1 MAEGNVAEERKAA
14 IRAAD
19 APARTVTI
27 YPQPY
32 AAAMAGRA
40 KRALGDLF
48 GLSQFGVNL
57 TVLAP
62 GAASSERHWHER
74 EDEFVYVLEGHVIL
88 IDDQGEHLLE
98 SGMCAGF
105 QAGVPNG
112 HKLVNR
118 SSHPATLLEV
128 GTRSEGDRAHYP
140 EADMAAVKENGKF
153 RLTRKDGTA
162 Y

>member
-1 MAEGNVAEERKAA
+1 MAEPV
-14 IRAAD
+14 RALD
-19 APARTVTI
+19 VPARTGTI

-32 AAAMAGRA
+32 AAALAGRA

-62 GAASSERHWHER
+62 GTASSERHWHET
-74 EDEFVYVLEGHVIL
+74 EDEFIFILEGEAVL
-88 IDDQGEHLLE
+88 IDDQGEHPLGP
-98 SGMCAGF
+98 GMCVGF
-105 QAGVPNG
+105 KAGVPNA

-118 SSHPATLLEV
+118 SSAPVTILEV
-128 GTRSEGDRAHYP
+128 GTRSESERAHYP
-140 EADMAAVKENGKF
+140 EADMLAVKRDGKF
-153 RLTRKDGTA
+153 IITRKDGTP

>member
-1 MAEGNVAEERKAA
+1 MAEPR
-14 IRAAD
+14 RALD
-19 APARTVTI
+19 VPARTGTI

-32 AAAMAGRA
+32 AAALEGRT

-74 EDEFVYVLEGHVIL
+74 EDEFVYVLAGDVVL
-88 IDDQGEHLLE
+88 IDDEGEHPL
-98 SGMCAGF
+98 SAGMCVGF
-105 QAGVPNG
+105 KAGVPNG
-112 HKLVNR
+112 HRLVNR
-118 SSHPATLLEV
+118 SGEPAMLLEI
-128 GTRSEGDRAHYP
+128 GTRMEEDRAHYP
-140 EADMAAVKENGKF
+140 EADMAAVKVDGKF
-153 RLTRKDGTA
+153 RITHKDGTA

>member
-1 MAEGNVAEERKAA
+1 MADERKAV

-19 APARTVTI
+19 VPARTGTI

-62 GAASSERHWHER
+62 GAASSERHWHES
-74 EDEFVYVLEGHVIL
+74 EDEFVYVLDGEVTL
-88 IDDQGEHLLE
+88 IDDAGEHPLTA
-98 SGMCAGF
+98 GMCAGF
-105 QAGVPNG
+105 KAGVPNG
-112 HKLVNR
+112 HRLVNR
-118 SSHPATLLEV
+118 SSMPATLLEV
-128 GTRSEGDRAHYP
+128 GTRSESDRAHYP

-153 RLTRKDGTA
+153 RITRKDGTA

>member
-1 MAEGNVAEERKAA
+1 MAEGRPVA

-19 APARTVTI
+19 VPARTVTV
-27 YPQPY
+27 YPPPY
-32 AAAMAGRA
+32 AAALAGRA

-74 EDEFVYVLEGHVIL
+74 EDEFVYVLEGQVIL
-88 IDDQGEHLLE
+88 IDEQGEHLLE
-98 SGMCAGF
+98 AGMCAGF
-105 QAGVPNG
+105 KAGVPNG

-118 SSHPATLLEV
+118 SSSPATLLEV

-140 EADMAAVKENGKF
+140 EADMIAMKVDGKF
-153 RLTRKDGTA
+153 RVTRKDGTP

>member
-1 MAEGNVAEERKAA
+1 MAEERPATL
-14 IRAAD
+14 RAAD
-19 APARTVTI
+19 VPARTGTI

-62 GAASSERHWHER
+62 GSASSERHWHES
-74 EDEFVYVLEGHVIL
+74 EDEFVYVLEGEVSL
-88 IDDQGEHLLE
+88 IDDAGEHLLTA
-98 SGMCAGF
+98 GMCAGF
-105 QAGVPNG
+105 KAGVPNG

-118 SSHPATLLEV
+118 SSMPATMLEV
-128 GTRSEGDRAHYP
+128 GTRSDGDRAHYP

-153 RLTRKDGTA
+153 RITRKDGTA

>member
-1 MAEGNVAEERKAA
+1 MAEPV
-14 IRAAD
+14 RALD
-19 APARTVTI
+19 VPARTGTV

-62 GAASSERHWHER
+62 GAASSERHWHES
-74 EDEFVYVLEGHVIL
+74 EDEFVYVLEGEVSL
-88 IDDQGEHLLE
+88 IDDAGEHLLTA
-98 SGMCAGF
+98 GMCAGF
-105 QAGVPNG
+105 KAGVPNG

-118 SSHPATLLEV
+118 SSMPATMLEV
-128 GTRSEGDRAHYP
+128 GTRSDGDRAHYP

-153 RLTRKDGTA
+153 RITRKDGTA

>member
-1 MAEGNVAEERKAA
+1 MAEERPATL
-14 IRAAD
+14 RAAD
-19 APARTVTI
+19 VPARTGTI

-62 GAASSERHWHER
+62 GSASSERHWHES
-74 EDEFVYVLEGHVIL
+74 EDEFVFILEGEVSL
-88 IDDQGEHLLE
+88 IDDAGEHLLTA
-98 SGMCAGF
+98 GMCAGF
-105 QAGVPNG
+105 KAGVPNG

-118 SSHPATLLEV
+118 SSMPATMLEV
-128 GTRSEGDRAHYP
+128 GTRSDGDRAHYP

-153 RLTRKDGTA
+153 RITRKDGTA

>member
-1 MAEGNVAEERKAA
+1 MAEPV
-14 IRAAD
+14 RALD
-19 APARTVTI
+19 VPARSSTV
-27 YPQPY
+27 YPPPY

-62 GAASSERHWHER
+62 GSASSERHWHES
-74 EDEFVYVLEGHVIL
+74 EDEFIYVLEGEVSL
-88 IDDQGEHLLE
+88 IDDAGEHLLTA
-98 SGMCAGF
+98 GMCAGF
-105 QAGVPNG
+105 KAGVPNG

-118 SSHPATLLEV
+118 SSMPATILEV

-153 RLTRKDGTA
+153 RITRKDGTA

>member
-1 MAEGNVAEERKAA
+1 MAEPV
-14 IRAAD
+14 RALD
-19 APARTVTI
+19 VPARSGTV
-27 YPQPY
+27 YPPPY
-32 AAAMAGRA
+32 AAALAGRA

-62 GAASSERHWHER
+62 GAASSERHWHET
-74 EDEFVYVLEGHVIL
+74 EDEFVYVLEGEVIL
-88 IDDQGEHLLE
+88 IDDAGEHPLTA
-98 SGMCAGF
+98 GMCAGF
-105 QAGVPNG
+105 KAGVPDG

-118 SSHPATLLEV
+118 SGAPAVLLEV

-140 EADMAAVKENGKF
+140 EADMAAVKTGGAF
-153 RLTRKDGTA
+153 RITRKDGTP

>member
-1 MAEGNVAEERKAA
+1 MADP
-14 IRAAD
+14 IRALD
-19 APARTVTI
+19 VPARTSTI

-32 AAAMAGRA
+32 AATVAGRA

-62 GAASSERHWHER
+62 GSASSERHWHES
-74 EDEFVYVLEGHVIL
+74 EDEFVYILEGEAIL
-88 IDDQGEHLLE
+88 VDDAGEHLLTA
-98 SGMCAGF
+98 GMCTGF
-105 QAGVPNG
+105 KAGVPNA

-118 SSHPATLLEV
+118 STAPVTYLEI
-128 GTRSEGDRAHYP
+128 GTRSNGDRAHYP
-140 EADMAAVKENGKF
+140 EADMAAVKVDGKF
-153 RLTRKDGTA
+153 HLTRKDGTA

>member
-1 MAEGNVAEERKAA
+1 MAEPR
-14 IRAAD
+14 RALD
-19 APARTVTI
+19 VPARTGTI

-32 AAAMAGRA
+32 AAALEGRT

-62 GAASSERHWHER
+62 GTASAERHWHES
-74 EDEFVYVLEGHVIL
+74 EDEFVYVLEGELVL
-88 IDDQGEHLLE
+88 IDDEGEHVL
-98 SGMCAGF
+98 SAGMCAGF
-105 QAGVPNG
+105 KAGVANG

-118 SSHPATLLEV
+118 SAQPAMVLEV
-128 GTRSEGDRAHYP
+128 GTRIEGDRAHYP
-140 EADMAAVKENGKF
+140 EADMIAMKVDGKF
-153 RLTRKDGTA
+153 RVTRKDGTA